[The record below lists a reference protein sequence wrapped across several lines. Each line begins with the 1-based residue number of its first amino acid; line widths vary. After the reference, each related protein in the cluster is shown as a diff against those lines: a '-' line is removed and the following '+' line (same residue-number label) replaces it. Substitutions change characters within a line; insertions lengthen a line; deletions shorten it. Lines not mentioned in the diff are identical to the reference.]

1 MRFTTTISDSPHA
14 PGGRHRRMRR
24 RTVLIVCG
32 VLLLS
37 LVPTAEGGRDQAAHD
52 QIAHAEAPPDNPVN
66 QILGELFKGEESTD
80 QADENTPDPP
90 AESSSGKGD
99 RSSEAYVHVGVDNRV
114 TMHASS
120 TGLPLADALHM
131 LSAQS
136 KRNIILT
143 DGVSGTANASLYNV
157 TFEEALNALLVANGL
172 GYRAQGKFI
181 YVYPLED
188 LARIQQAERKIA
200 TRVIRLNYMNAAAV
214 SQLVSPLLSKTGTIQ
229 ITPPS
234 KIGLGGDAGLEDTEG
249 DTVVTNDIVILT
261 DYVTKLNEIEKV
273 IKELDV
279 FPRQVLIE
287 ATILRA
293 TLNEN
298 NALGIDFTTLG
309 GIDFGTVNSISP
321 GAQSITTGNIPNALL
336 NDTSFTVRTEFNAN
350 VPNGG
355 LTFGVIK
362 DQIGF
367 FIRALESVTDTD
379 VLANPKVL
387 ALNKNPGQIIVGR
400 RDGYITTTITET
412 TAVQTVE
419 FLETGTI
426 LTFRPFIGDDG
437 YVRMEIHPKDSTGGL
452 TQANLPFEQTTEVTT
467 NVMVKDG
474 HTILIGGLFREVN
487 TETRGQVPLLG
498 NIPFAGALFRSTQDT
513 TVREEVIVLL
523 TVHIIKGDADTLAS
537 AELEED
543 VERFRVGM
551 REGMQWFGRERLAQT
566 HYTWALR
573 HLEAG
578 DLDKAL
584 WDAKIAVH
592 NFPRHIHAFKLIEK
606 IRGQRIWESEASSIR
621 NFVRDRIQAE
631 SGAIQPSFGRPAPP
645 FSFPEGFDEKTG
657 KYQRKAAE

>member
-1 MRFTTTISDSPHA
+1 MRFTTTISDSPYA
-14 PGGRHRRMRR
+14 PGARRHRMRR
-24 RTVLIVCG
+24 RTVLIACG
-32 VLLLS
+32 LLFLS
-37 LVPTAEGGRDQAAHD
+37 LVPTAEGVRDPAVLDPAA
-52 QIAHAEAPPDNPVN
+52 QGEGPPENPVN
-66 QILGELFKGEESTD
+66 RILGDLFKGEESAD
-80 QADENTPDPP
+80 QADGNTPDPP
-90 AESSSGKGD
+90 ADSSSGNED
-99 RSSEAYVHVGVDNRV
+99 RSSEPYVHVGVDNRV
-114 TMHASS
+114 TMHPSS
-120 TGLPLADALHM
+120 SGLPLADALHM

-172 GYRAQGKFI
+172 GYRARGKFI

-188 LARIQQAERKIA
+188 LARIQQSERKIA

-214 SQLVSPLLSKTGTIQ
+214 SQLVTPLLSETGTIQ

-234 KIGLGGDAGLEDTEG
+234 KVGLGGEAGPEDTEG

-261 DYVTKLNEIEKV
+261 DYVKKLNEIEKV
-273 IKELDV
+273 IQELDV

-293 TLNEN
+293 TLNED

-309 GIDFGTVNSISP
+309 GIDFGTVNSVSP

-336 NDTSFTVRTEFNAN
+336 NDTSFTVRTDFNAN
-350 VPNGG
+350 VPGG
-355 LTFGVIK
+355 GFTFGVIK

-498 NIPFAGALFRSTQDT
+498 NIPIAGALFRSTQDT

-523 TVHIIKGDADTLAS
+523 TVHIIKGEADTQAS
-537 AELEED
+537 SELEED

-566 HYTWALR
+566 HYAWALQ

-606 IRGQRIWESEASSIR
+606 IRGRRTWESEASSIR
-621 NFVRDRIQAE
+621 NFVRDRIQEE
-631 SGAIQPSFGRPAPP
+631 SGTIQPSFGRPALP

-657 KYQRKAAE
+657 KHPRKAAE